1 MKILERE
8 GQRLQK
14 MMQAR
19 GKVFQA
25 STAMHQTKMT
35 NNSSLQLG
43 LKQIFVAIERFS
55 ADTVHGYEELHVHIE
70 HSRLSQEN
78 PAATSA
84 ILKIGEK
91 QAILN
96 LRLDALP

>member
-1 MKILERE
+1 
-8 GQRLQK
+8 
-14 MMQAR
+14 
-19 GKVFQA
+19 
-25 STAMHQTKMT
+25 
-35 NNSSLQLG
+35 LG

>member
-1 MKILERE
+1 MERKMKILERE

-25 STAMHQTKMT
+25 SSAMHQTKMT

-55 ADTVHGYEELHVHIE
+55 ADTMHGYEELHVHIE

-78 PAATSA
+78 PAA
-84 ILKIGEK
+84 
-91 QAILN
+91 
-96 LRLDALP
+96 P